1 MSLPDRSESAGDG
14 VSVHVFRDAAATGA
28 AAGREAARI
37 LRAAVAAKGRARVLF
52 ASAPSQDEMLRTLLK
67 DPLVDWSSVHA
78 FHMDEYVGLPEGSP
92 HAFGAW
98 LEERLEAAGPG
109 RFERMRP
116 GRGPA
121 REASRYAALVRAAEM
136 DLVCMGI
143 GMNGHIAFNEP
154 GAGRFDDPETVR
166 LIRLDEASRRQQVE
180 EGLFPALED
189 VPTHALTLTVPA
201 LLSTSAVVVTVH
213 GSHKAAAVAASL
225 EGPVEAQCPASAI
238 RTHPAVS
245 VYLDAAA
252 AGRLTSGSSAAGH
265 LEGAS

>member
-1 MSLPDRSESAGDG
+1 MSLPESSERSGARVRLHVSA
-14 VSVHVFRDAAATGA
+14 DAAATGV
-28 AAGREAARI
+28 AAGNEAARI
-37 LRAAVAAKGRARVLF
+37 VRAAVAAKGRARVLF
-52 ASAPSQDEMLRTLLK
+52 ASAPSQEEMLRTLLS
-67 DPLVDWSSVHA
+67 DSAVDWNRVHA

-98 LEERLEAAGPG
+98 LEGRLEAAGPG
-109 RFERMRP
+109 RLERMLP
-116 GRGPA
+116 GSEPA

-154 GAGRFDDPETVR
+154 GAGRLDDPETVR
-166 LIRLDEASRRQQVE
+166 LVRLDDTSRRQQVE
-180 EGLFPALED
+180 EGLFPTLEE

-201 LLSTSAVVVTVH
+201 LLSTGAAVVTVH
-213 GSHKAAAVAASL
+213 GAHKAAAVAASL
-225 EGPVEAQCPASAI
+225 EGPVDVRCPASAI

-252 AGRLTSGSSAAGH
+252 AGRLAPGTVAAGRA
-265 LEGAS
+265 EEPS